1 MASVY
6 PVKKGSSKYCVVY
19 WYETETG
26 KKKQKKVSGFN
37 SKEDAWAAAKELERK
52 SSAGIE
58 VNGDAM
64 SVAELLELW
73 FADRCPGLAATTLA
87 KYSNGIDQLADTF
100 IADLTVRK
108 LTTQR
113 FGLLLDKLR

>member
-26 KKKQKKVSGFN
+26 QKKQKKVSGFN

-73 FADRCPGLAATTLA
+73 FADRAPTLRPRRWP
-87 KYSNGIDQLADTF
+87 NIP
-100 IADLTVRK
+100 TVSTNWPIP
-108 LTTQR
+108 L
-113 FGLLLDKLR
+113 